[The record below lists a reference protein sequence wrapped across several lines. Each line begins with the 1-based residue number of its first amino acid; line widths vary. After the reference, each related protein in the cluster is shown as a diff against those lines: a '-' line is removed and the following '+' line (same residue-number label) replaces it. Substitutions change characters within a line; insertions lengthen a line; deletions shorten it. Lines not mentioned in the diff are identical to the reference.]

1 MAEHIQ
7 EKAARRSHAVQVG
20 LLTLGIALV
29 GSNSLVLSPILTDV
43 AADFDARAADVAR
56 AIAAYGGAT
65 ALSAFALARHID
77 RVGPR
82 LVLLLGMVV
91 MMLAIGA
98 SAFAHSWVALAL
110 AQGMAGI
117 GAGVVLPATYHLAA
131 TVSPKGAE
139 ARTLG
144 RVLTGWSL
152 SLVLGIPAASLL
164 TDLAGWR
171 SVFLV
176 LAGIGFLALIGFV
189 RLLPRDRPAL
199 APTHEGPLAP
209 LKIPTVPI
217 LLATCFAFMIG
228 FYGVYPFVGDHLRVS
243 HGIAAAPAGLFV
255 LAYGIGFGLASLG
268 DGLIDRFGLRRM
280 FPLALLTVA
289 LISLAM
295 IPASLAFW
303 SVIAL
308 SAIWGFV
315 NHFGLNAL
323 VLLLSRADPV
333 RRGAILGLNSAVT
346 YAASFIGAA
355 VFGEIY
361 ADIGFAAICG
371 LAGLALAIGALLV
384 HVGLRGRLAS
394 AKASAAR
401 EST

>member
-7 EKAARRSHAVQVG
+7 EKAARRSTTIQIG

-98 SAFAHSWVALAL
+98 SALAHSWVALAM
-110 AQGMAGI
+110 AQGLAGI

-131 TVSPKGAE
+131 TVAPKGAE

-144 RVLTGWSL
+144 QVLVGWSL
-152 SLVLGIPAASLL
+152 SLVLGIPAAALL

-176 LAGIGFLALIGFV
+176 LAGVGFVALIGFV
-189 RLLPRDRPAL
+189 RLLPRDRPEL
-199 APTHEGPLAP
+199 APAREGPLAP
-209 LKIPTVPI
+209 LKIRTVPI

-243 HGIAAAPAGLFV
+243 HGIGAAPAGLFV

-289 LISLAM
+289 LIYLVM
-295 IPASLAFW
+295 IPAAAAFW
-303 SVIAL
+303 SVIVL
-308 SAIWGFV
+308 SAIWGFA

-323 VLLLSRADPV
+323 VLLLSRADPA
-333 RRGAILGLNSAVT
+333 RRGAILGLYGTVT

-361 ADIGFAAICG
+361 TDIGFAAVCG
-371 LAGLALAIGALLV
+371 LASVSLLV
-384 HVGLRGRLAS
+384 GAFLVRFGLRGRSGAAEALAPGKG
-394 AKASAAR
+394 A
-401 EST
+401 